1 MTTLRSL
8 IDRFNQEMK
17 RAAEAG
23 VYEPTGVSLATSAGR
38 PSVRMVLLKEA
49 DERGFV
55 VYTNLES
62 RKGRELAVN
71 SWAALCFWWGPIHT
85 QVRIEGHVELVSD
98 AEADAYF
105 AIRPRAKQISAWAS
119 HQSAALRSRDEL
131 MDRVAA
137 MERKYG
143 SGPIPRPSH
152 WTGIRVVPDRI
163 EFWYGQDD
171 RLHER
176 FEYRLERGT
185 WIERIL
191 SP

>member
-1 MTTLRSL
+1 M
-8 IDRFNQEMK
+8 
-17 RAAEAG
+17 AAG
-23 VYEPTGVSLATSAGR
+23 VYEPTAVSMATVGPGGR
-38 PSVRMVLLKEA
+38 PAVRMVLLKEA

-71 SWAALCFWWGPIHT
+71 AWAALCFWWGPIHK
-85 QVRIEGHVELVSD
+85 QVRIEGRVELVSD

-119 HQSAALRSRDEL
+119 HQSAPVRSRDEL

-137 MERKYG
+137 IEKQYG
-143 SGPIPRPSH
+143 EGPIPRPPH

-163 EFWYGQDD
+163 EFWYGQED

-176 FEYRLERGT
+176 FEYRLERGA